1 MDSLNSEINSTNTSD
16 TTFEFS
22 WQTTNYTNGSEPT
35 LYIHAV
41 DNEGNDTVSKV
52 IRVIIDN
59 SHAYPNPVNLYS
71 IDSVFTDLIFSG
83 YNLKWRSSAD
93 PYFAQYILQRS
104 ENPLMTNSSEIFSTS
119 DNSITIFEDDITV
132 SECILY
138 YRIKVEDI
146 FGKQTPGN
154 VISTSMINMPLAWN
168 IQSVQYTSNSLSII
182 WSNFTISYF
191 ILNQ

>member
-1 MDSLNSEINSTNTSD
+1 MQIRFTFGIIFLFFSCKEPQVLPPQSVETPVGVEVDTAPPKIKWMSPRFDAVIQEIDTIECQVTDTSGVALVELFVDSLNSGIIGTNTSD

-71 IDSVFTDLIFSG
+71 IDSVFTDLIVVIIKKFF
-83 YNLKWRSSAD
+83 LAD
-93 PYFAQYILQRS
+93 SR
-104 ENPLMTNSSEIFSTS
+104 
-119 DNSITIFEDDITV
+119 V
-132 SECILY
+132 
-138 YRIKVEDI
+138 
-146 FGKQTPGN
+146 G
-154 VISTSMINMPLAWN
+154 
-168 IQSVQYTSNSLSII
+168 
-182 WSNFTISYF
+182 
-191 ILNQ
+191 